1 MNFMATK
8 LRYLCIAAQVLITP
22 TLACAQAPATTA
34 SPAAPTTPPLKP
46 PTPCTAIENRQF
58 DFWIGDWEVTNPA
71 GQPAGTNHIKPI
83 LNGCVLH
90 ESWKGKGNF
99 VGESFNVYDA
109 RRKVWHQTWVDGS
122 GGALM
127 MDGKFENGSM
137 TLSNRD
143 MPGKPDAM
151 AVNEI
156 AWTPNA
162 DGSVRQHW
170 RTSNDGGKTWATA
183 FDGKYVRSNRTQ
195 PLR

>member
-8 LRYLCIAAQVLITP
+8 LRYFCIAAQVLMTP
-22 TLACAQAPATTA
+22 TFACAQSPATTA
-34 SPAAPTTPPLKP
+34 SPAAPSTPPLKP
-46 PTPCTAIENRQF
+46 PAPCTAIENRQF

-137 TLSNRD
+137 TLSDRD